1 MGLCISKMYLSKKKR
16 KEKNAL
22 SWKDHQT
29 PHGVELLFVVSRV
42 SAFVVLYHR
51 MYNKKN
57 CTDIFVEHKTAL
69 EKNVAFF
76 IQFFPK

>member
-1 MGLCISKMYLSKKKR
+1 MHFKDVFVEKKER
-16 KEKNAL
+16 KNAL

-69 EKNVAFF
+69 KKKCSILYSVFS
-76 IQFFPK
+76 